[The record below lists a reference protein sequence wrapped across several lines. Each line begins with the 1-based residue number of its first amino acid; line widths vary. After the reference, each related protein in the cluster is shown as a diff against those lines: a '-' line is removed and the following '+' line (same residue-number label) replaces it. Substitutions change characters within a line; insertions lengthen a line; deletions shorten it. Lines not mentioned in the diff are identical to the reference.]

1 MIRISLNMSLR
12 YLAPFPSSPMRLVA
26 GTWQSSKMSSIVAA
40 PRADIFS
47 IFCPIEK
54 PGVPFSTRKKP
65 IPPSLF
71 PGSVVA
77 ATVTKSA
84 TSPSVIHS
92 LRPVSIYPR
101 SFFTARV
108 LIPPRSDPQSGSV
121 SAIVPILSP
130 FIAGIRYFLLC
141 SSLPN
146 LNMKSVPM
154 RHCIVTMAANPIETR
169 ASSSASMVKDTQSA
183 SMPPISDG

>member
-1 MIRISLNMSLR
+1 
-12 YLAPFPSSPMRLVA
+12 
-26 GTWQSSKMSSIVAA
+26 MSSIVAA

-47 IFCPIEK
+47 IFCPVEK

-65 IPPSLF
+65 IPPSRL

-84 TSPSVIHS
+84 TSPSVIQS
-92 LRPVSIYPR
+92 LRPVNMYPL

-108 LIPPRSDPQSGSV
+108 LMPPRSDPQSGSV
-121 SAIVPILSP
+121 NAIVPIFSP
-130 FIAGIRYFLLC
+130 FIAGMRYFFFW

-146 LNMKSVPM
+146 LYMKSVPM
-154 RHCIVTMAANPIETR
+154 RHCMVTMAANPIEAR
-169 ASSSASMVKDTQSA
+169 ASSSASMVNDMQSA
-183 SMPPISDG
+183 PMPPIADG